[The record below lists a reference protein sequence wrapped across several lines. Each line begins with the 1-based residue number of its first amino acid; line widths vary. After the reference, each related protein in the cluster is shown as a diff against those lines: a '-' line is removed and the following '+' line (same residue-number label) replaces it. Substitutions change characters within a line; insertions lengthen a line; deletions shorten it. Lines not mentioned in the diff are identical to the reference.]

1 MMLNSGDLYQY
12 IVKWIITG
20 PLTFPPKK
28 NESAQLQRLL
38 SCKPRPARKHVC
50 FCWLVMEYSRCE
62 PNHFSEVLGT
72 SWTVVCRRRLAKVPW
87 GHFLLMTQ
95 ESRHPP
101 VSWDLV
107 GSWNFPLFIGFLG
120 LIHLK
125 KRAQDFSHQQLHM
138 VGPWREAPPISQ

>member
-38 SCKPRPARKHVC
+38 SCKPRPARKRVC

-62 PNHFSEVLGT
+62 PNHFSGMRFYNVVYNHFAAHEKKWSVFWNHKKPCKNLYSLWLVLNT
-72 SWTVVCRRRLAKVPW
+72 PT
-87 GHFLLMTQ
+87 
-95 ESRHPP
+95 
-101 VSWDLV
+101 
-107 GSWNFPLFIGFLG
+107 FLG
-120 LIHLK
+120 SLCSS
-125 KRAQDFSHQQLHM
+125 FSAVMKTTKGHRTIYGSFQKIAETSHK
-138 VGPWREAPPISQ
+138 